1 VTNTVVSRYF
11 KPFLGCNMIPIP
23 FKYTAKIDVATPLQ
37 SYLDTRYSK
46 AGILAEARDGPL
58 RPAVWMGLQGPE
70 PNAQDP
76 ISDLSPPGFSFHRL
90 QGESARHHDAIN
102 SFQSLRNDVASVAAA
117 NEGAREALLKY
128 YFQTESA
135 KEKFP
140 VSETAVRLPFTWTD
154 SLKSSRQIS
163 QFSWSYERASILFNV
178 AALESHSAC
187 TTPRDTAEG
196 IERAAKHF
204 CTAAGAW
211 AANAADTRVRWN

>member
-1 VTNTVVSRYF
+1 V
-11 KPFLGCNMIPIP
+11 
-23 FKYTAKIDVATPLQ
+23 
-37 SYLDTRYSK
+37 
-46 AGILAEARDGPL
+46 
-58 RPAVWMGLQGPE
+58 
-70 PNAQDP
+70 
-76 ISDLSPPGFSFHRL
+76 

-102 SFQSLRNDVASVAAA
+102 AFQSLRNDVASVAAA

-135 KEKFP
+135 KDKFP
-140 VSETAVRLPFTWTD
+140 VNETAVRLPFTWTD

-163 QFSWSYERASILFNV
+163 QFSWSYERASVLFNV

-204 CTAAGAW
+204 CTAAGA
-211 AANAADTRVRWN
+211 NAAAEDSWK